1 MTLTTFVRKN
11 AFRNLRRS
19 ILTVLSIG
27 FSLLLLTLMM
37 AIWRNFYLQK
47 GTEVS
52 ALRLVTRHKVSLVF
66 EMPSYYREKIR
77 AIPGV
82 ANVIPGNWFGGK
94 YKDDKSN
101 NFFAQFGTDPDE
113 FFQVYKDW
121 KIPDDQVAA
130 WQHDR
135 AGCVVDS
142 NLAKKFGWKLG
153 QRIIIVG
160 QIFPVNLELNIRGF
174 YTAPEDT
181 GSLYY
186 NQKYVEEA
194 VPYLKGQQG
203 FYTIL
208 AKSAAD
214 VPKIQAAVDQTFH
227 SSPQPT
233 KTETEK
239 AFQLGFLAMLGN
251 VKAFILSICGAVVF
265 AILLVSANTMAMSI
279 RERTREVAVLK
290 TLGFT
295 RQTLLGLFVG
305 EAVVL
310 ALIGGVIGSVWA
322 FAPLSL
328 VGTTALALGLL
339 LLAGLV
345 KLLVWLLHGNLR
357 VPLGRIVLIGAI
369 VGAFLGLGA
378 NVFGHITL
386 GGGLANA
393 LKVAPATMLVA
404 WGVAAFMGFISA
416 LVPSYHASR
425 LGIVE
430 GLRHIG

>member
-37 AIWRNFYLQK
+37 AIWKNFYLQK

-66 EMPSYYREKIR
+66 TMPSYYREKIR
-77 AIPGV
+77 AMPGV
-82 ANVIPGNWFGGK
+82 VNIIPGNWFGGK

-101 NFFAQFGTDPDE
+101 NFFAQFGTDPNE

-121 KIPDDQVAA
+121 KISDDEIAA

-142 NLAKKFGWKLG
+142 HVAQKFGWKVG
-153 QRIIIVG
+153 QKIIIVG
-160 QIFPVNLELNIRGF
+160 TIFPVDLELNIRGF

-194 VPYLKGQQG
+194 VPYLKGKQG

-214 VPKIQAAVDQTFH
+214 VPKIQAAVDETFH

-295 RQTLLGLFVG
+295 RQTVLSLFVG

-310 ALIGGVIGSVWA
+310 ALIGGIAGSLVA
-322 FAPLSL
+322 LLLSL
-328 VGTTALALGLL
+328 VASK
-339 LLAGLV
+339 AG
-345 KLLVWLLHGNLR
+345 GMA
-357 VPLGRIVLIGAI
+357 G
-369 VGAFLGLGA
+369 
-378 NVFGHITL
+378 
-386 GGGLANA
+386 A
-393 LKVAPATMLVA
+393 LKVEPTTMLVA
-404 WGVAAFMGFISA
+404 WAAAAFMGFFSA
-416 LVPSYHASR
+416 LVPAYHASR
-425 LGIVE
+425 LGIVD

>member
-1 MTLTTFVRKN
+1 MTLTSFVRKN

-37 AIWRNFYLQK
+37 AIWRNFYMEK
-47 GTEVS
+47 GSDES

-82 ANVIPGNWFGGK
+82 AVVVPGNWFGGV
-94 YKDDKSN
+94 YKDDKSG

-113 FFQVYKDW
+113 FFKVYKEW

-135 AGCVVDS
+135 AGAVVDS
-142 NLAKKFGWKLG
+142 ELAQKLGWKLG
-153 QRIIIVG
+153 QRITITG
-160 QIFPVNLELNIRGF
+160 TIFPVNLELNIRGIF
-174 YTAPEDT
+174 TAPQPT
-181 GSLYY
+181 QALYY

-208 AKSAAD
+208 AASAAD
-214 VPKIQAAVDQTFH
+214 VPKINKVVDDTFRN
-227 SSPQPT
+227 SPQPT

-239 AFQLGFLAMLGN
+239 GFQLGFLAMLGN

-295 RQTLLGLFVG
+295 PGTVLGLFVG

-310 ALIGGVIGSVWA
+310 ALIGGIGG
-322 FAPLSL
+322 SL
-328 VGTTALALGLL
+328 VAYLVGMGAAKAGGFAGALH
-339 LLAGLV
+339 V
-345 KLLVWLLHGNLR
+345 
-357 VPLGRIVLIGAI
+357 
-369 VGAFLGLGA
+369 
-378 NVFGHITL
+378 
-386 GGGLANA
+386 
-393 LKVAPATMLVA
+393 KVATMIVA
-404 WGVAAFMGFISA
+404 WAAAAFMGFFSA
-416 LVPSYHASR
+416 LVPSYTASR